1 MSISVAPHIA
11 DPALVELALSERE
24 APVDR
29 SRALRLMGFDPVRP
43 LRVLAFA
50 IETGGGSDLDAVML
64 LTREH
69 LQGSVRST
77 VIDGVLATLLQ
88 RNDSRSP
95 SADLRAALTRRREQG
110 SRTAPHGVV
119 AGIGNS
125 VTGLAAYSS
134 WAQARIALCFAAT
147 GSRNESVVDY
157 EGLGCLAMIA
167 EIPAARL
174 RQDPDVVAIAALPD
188 ADVDALEAFCRY
200 GSLRQAAA
208 SLHMHHS
215 SVAARIARVEATL
228 NRHLDDPIDRF
239 RVTLALLARRVL
251 STG

>member
-1 MSISVAPHIA
+1 
-11 DPALVELALSERE
+11 
-24 APVDR
+24 
-29 SRALRLMGFDPVRP
+29 MGFDPVRP

-50 IETGGGSDLDAVML
+50 IEAGGGSDLDAVML

-69 LQGSVRST
+69 LQGPVRST
-77 VIDGVLATLLQ
+77 VIDGVLAALLQ
-88 RNDSRSP
+88 RSDSRSP
-95 SADLRAALTRRREQG
+95 SADLRAALARRREQG
-110 SRTAPHGVV
+110 SRTAPHRVV
-119 AGIGNS
+119 AGIGSS

-147 GSRNESVVDY
+147 GARNESVVDY

-228 NRHLDDPIDRF
+228 DRHLDDPIDRF

>member
-1 MSISVAPHIA
+1 LTVAPHIA
-11 DPALVELALSERE
+11 DPALVELVLSERE

-50 IETGGGSDLDAVML
+50 IERGGGSDLDSVML

-69 LQGSVRST
+69 LQGAVRST
-77 VIDGVLATLLQ
+77 VFDGVVATLLQ
-88 RNDSRSP
+88 RADSRSP
-95 SADLRAALTRRREQG
+95 SADLRAALERRRKQG

-119 AGIGNS
+119 VGIGGS
-125 VTGLAAYSS
+125 VTGLAAFSS
-134 WAQARIALCFAAT
+134 WTQARRALHFAAT
-147 GSRNESVVDY
+147 GARNEAVVDY
-157 EGLGCLAMIA
+157 EGLGALAMIA
-167 EIPAARL
+167 ELPADRL
-174 RQDPDVVAIAALPD
+174 RQDPDVMAIAALPD

-208 SLHMHHS
+208 SLHLHHS
-215 SVAARIARVEATL
+215 SVAARLARVEETL
-228 NRHLDDPIDRF
+228 ELRLDDPIERF

-251 STG
+251 SAP